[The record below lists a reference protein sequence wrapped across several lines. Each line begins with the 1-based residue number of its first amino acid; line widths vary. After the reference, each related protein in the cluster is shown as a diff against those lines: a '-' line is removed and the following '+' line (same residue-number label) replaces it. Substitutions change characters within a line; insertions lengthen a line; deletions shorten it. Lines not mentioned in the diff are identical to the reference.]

1 MLLWNPGPTMRDP
14 ERRPPLCPPLGMTWP
29 FIKPSLAKASWKLW
43 ATVGHSDSSQAAH
56 CLCPCPGRRQHRE
69 VQTGSAEV
77 GQLWSWP
84 WQVGSQPAFHA
95 SAGKPGSCW
104 SGEHC
109 GPARLWSHLW
119 LPSFFHG
126 EASTQERLEAGEEG
140 PAIPQV
146 TLGELLKCPRADSAV
161 DRGSWYTV
169 PVHIPPSFPSYKGS
183 VPSLCL
189 IFYTCQQSSCS
200 QSDHEAQLTLTHT
213 KILLALSRPHP
224 WHPILSPPQGSAP
237 PFPGSGHF
245 LGGTV
250 HPGAQH

>member
-84 WQVGSQPAFHA
+84 WQVGRQPASHA

-109 GPARLWSHLW
+109 GPALLRSHLW

-126 EASTQERLEAGEEG
+126 EASTQGRPEAGEEG

-161 DRGSWYTV
+161 DRGSASGGHGRLY
-169 PVHIPPSFPSYKGS
+169 
-183 VPSLCL
+183 
-189 IFYTCQQSSCS
+189 QSTSH
-200 QSDHEAQLTLTHT
+200 QV
-213 KILLALSRPHP
+213 SRPTRAVSP
-224 WHPILSPPQGSAP
+224 LSASFSIHVNSLPVANQTTRPS
-237 PFPGSGHF
+237 
-245 LGGTV
+245 
-250 HPGAQH
+250 